1 MKGGDIM
8 NKILY
13 DLYRL
18 LEFIFIHAEDIYF
31 LICSYYIIKNHSY
44 CHKSDLENKA
54 QIKMKLPLIKR
65 VITYFYVYKYYYST
79 ICASSS
85 RIINLDLK
93 VIEKTTKSYY

>member
-1 MKGGDIM
+1 M

-44 CHKSDLENKA
+44 CHKSDLENK
-54 QIKMKLPLIKR
+54 
-65 VITYFYVYKYYYST
+65 
-79 ICASSS
+79 
-85 RIINLDLK
+85 D
-93 VIEKTTKSYY
+93 